1 MFIPD
6 GMTEKQV
13 LEDIEKV
20 VREFSSSFAFGYFD
34 TEDIQ
39 QQARLEAI
47 MALPKYQAFDKNGNS
62 RPLTNFLYTVV
73 NSRILNLRR
82 NKYKRNDPPCQL
94 CHNGRQSEHFDGKNC
109 KKYLIWKKTNFT
121 KANLTRPLTL
131 DGISEERESN
141 IATSEVVLDN
151 ANLNN
156 MKEMIDQKLDPSLRA
171 DYLRMLAKEKIPK
184 VRRKR
189 VEDAVRLII
198 KDIQTEV

>member
-1 MFIPD
+1 
-6 GMTEKQV
+6 MTEEQV
-13 LEDIEKV
+13 LADIEKV

-47 MALPKYQAFDKNGNS
+47 MALPKYQAFDKNGNP
-62 RPLTNFLYTVV
+62 RPLPNFLYTVV

-94 CHNGRQSEHFDGKNC
+94 CHNGRQNEHLDGKNC
-109 KKYLIWKKTNFT
+109 RKYLIWKKTNFT

-131 DGISEERESN
+131 DGISEEGESN
-141 IATSEVVLDN
+141 IATSEVVIDN
-151 ANLNN
+151 AHLNS
-156 MKEMIDQKLDPSLRA
+156 MKNTIDEKLDPSLRA
-171 DYLRMLAKEKIPK
+171 DYLRMVAKEKIPK

-189 VEDAVRLII
+189 VEDAVKLII